1 MQKKKLEKEIKTIMI
16 EISLVPIVC
25 GVTCIY
31 ILNYLYTTFSGIFCL
46 ALMGIVVLVI
56 LFGLY
61 LLSKYEYKKIL
72 RFNEKI
78 KEQVE
83 GDKL

>member
-1 MQKKKLEKEIKTIMI
+1 MKKLEREIKTIMI
-16 EISLVPIVC
+16 ELSLVPIVC
-25 GVTCIY
+25 GVICTH
-31 ILNYLYTTFSGIFCL
+31 ILNHICKTFSGIFCL
-46 ALMGIVVLVI
+46 ALMGIVVLII

-72 RFNEKI
+72 SFNEKI